1 MGRLTLVLG
10 GSRSGKSEFAE
21 NLVREAECAGKK
33 VVYIATCES
42 RPEDREMAERIDR
55 HRKRRPS
62 SWRTEEEA
70 LALEETLLG
79 LESGTVAL
87 VDCLGLWVSNLLFSL
102 PEQQEGKEEEILRR
116 AEAFCRAASASAADV
131 VAVSSETGLGVIPP
145 TPLGRLYRDLLGLA
159 NQEAARSAG
168 EAWLVVAGL
177 SMKLK

>member
-21 NLVREAECAGKK
+21 NLVREAERAGKK

-42 RPEDREMAERIDR
+42 RPEDPEMADRIDR

-62 SWRTEEEA
+62 AWRTVEEP
-70 LALEETLLG
+70 LALEEALLN
-79 LESGTVAL
+79 LESGSVAL
-87 VDCLGLWVSNLLFSL
+87 VDCLGLWVSNLLFFL
-102 PEQQEGKEEEILRR
+102 PEQQGGQEEGILRWVR
-116 AEAFCRAASASAADV
+116 AFCGAASASAAEV

-177 SMKLK
+177 SLKLK

>member
-62 SWRTEEEA
+62 SWRTEEEP

-79 LESGTVAL
+79 LESGT
-87 VDCLGLWVSNLLFSL
+87 
-102 PEQQEGKEEEILRR
+102 
-116 AEAFCRAASASAADV
+116 ADV
-131 VAVSSETGLGVIPP
+131 VAVSSETGMGVVPP
-145 TPLGRLYRDLLGLA
+145 APLGRIYRDLLGLA
-159 NQEAARSAG
+159 NQAAARSAG

-177 SMKLK
+177 PLKIK